1 LNLKTSFEVLK
12 IGFEA
17 LEMGFKALN
26 MGFEE
31 LEMGFEVSHNWSDP
45 LRGFG
50 LGLVGNVVV
59 ITLFF
64 FFFFCICLKL
74 MICRMVINWML
85 IWFTP
90 R

>member
-45 LRGFG
+45 LREKC
-50 LGLVGNVVV
+50 
-59 ITLFF
+59 I
-64 FFFFCICLKL
+64 FCYWRSKE
-74 MICRMVINWML
+74 NP
-85 IWFTP
+85 TP
-90 R
+90 TKP